1 MRREPQPT
9 SYSPMG
15 HSRYTGATS
24 LEAQRAMRR
33 EHGRLPP
40 LPLGSGTA
48 EYIVVETLSP
58 EGYRTE
64 TKHHHVTLTWENDT
78 DEVVCAGITI
88 EEEPTGIEITKVDAQ
103 TGAPIAGV
111 EFILSAGKSEG
122 DQEEQGKNEA
132 SSTAGI
138 QNNGTMGNSETTI
151 DADETKESKQL
162 DEALRNA
169 GESTDDESGEASAVD
184 EATDAPDGYKLV
196 TDEQGLAKVTHLPKG
211 RAYTLR
217 ETLPR
222 FDLGYVTSD
231 WSKTRFLASDGR
243 WYESENAW
251 IEARDAGCEGE
262 NEGDALWKETIEN
275 DFTRLAFFKVDAERY
290 EQASKAHADDGST
303 EQAASQARI
312 EGGKFRLEDS
322 QGNPIEP
329 CNDGLKAEGWAAQG
343 ETPVEF
349 SHLRVGEA
357 YSLVEACAPEGYK
370 TDNQELRVEIR
381 DTPEIE
387 IVTLKNERIKALPKT
402 LDFATSLITGAA
414 GLAFAGSAAAMAAY
428 SKRRCETEAAP
439 KVE

>member
-1 MRREPQPT
+1 M
-9 SYSPMG
+9 
-15 HSRYTGATS
+15 
-24 LEAQRAMRR
+24 
-33 EHGRLPP
+33 
-40 LPLGSGTA
+40 
-48 EYIVVETLSP
+48 
-58 EGYRTE
+58 
-64 TKHHHVTLTWENDT
+64 TKLW
-78 DEVVCAGITI
+78 
-88 EEEPTGIEITKVDAQ
+88 
-103 TGAPIAGV
+103 
-111 EFILSAGKSEG
+111 
-122 DQEEQGKNEA
+122 
-132 SSTAGI
+132 
-138 QNNGTMGNSETTI
+138 GNSETTI

-162 DEALRNA
+162 GGALRNA
-169 GESTDDESGEASAVD
+169 GESTDEAPGEANAGD
-184 EATDAPDGYKLV
+184 EAADTSDKYKLV
-196 TDEQGLAKVTHLPKG
+196 TDEEGLAKATHLPKG

-231 WSKTRFLASDGR
+231 WSKTRFLANDGC

-251 IEARDAGCEGE
+251 IEARDAGCEGGC
-262 NEGDALWKETIEN
+262 EGDALWKETIEN
-275 DFTRLAFFKVDAERY
+275 DFTRLAFFKVDAERC
-290 EQASKAHADDGST
+290 EQASKAHADDGSA

-312 EGGKFRLEDS
+312 EGGRFRLEDS

-349 SHLRVGEA
+349 SHLRVGEV

-428 SKRRCETEAAP
+428 SKRRCEMEAAP